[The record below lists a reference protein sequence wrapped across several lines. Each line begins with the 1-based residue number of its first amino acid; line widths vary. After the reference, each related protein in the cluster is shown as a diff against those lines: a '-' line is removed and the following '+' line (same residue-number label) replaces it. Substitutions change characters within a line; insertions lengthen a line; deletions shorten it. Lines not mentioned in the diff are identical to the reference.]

1 MENGEGRAGPERS
14 PANLA
19 PHVTDRSA
27 KNGCSMNLEVIG
39 MLIPLVILAAFAVIL
54 LFSVVRFIGDAGTGG
69 PHPGRF

>member
-1 MENGEGRAGPERS
+1 
-14 PANLA
+14 
-19 PHVTDRSA
+19 
-27 KNGCSMNLEVIG
+27 MNLEVIG